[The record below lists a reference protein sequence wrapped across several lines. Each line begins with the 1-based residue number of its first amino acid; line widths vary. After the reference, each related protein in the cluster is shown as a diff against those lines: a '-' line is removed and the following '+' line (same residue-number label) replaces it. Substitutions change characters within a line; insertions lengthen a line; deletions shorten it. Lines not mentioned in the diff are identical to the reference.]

1 MNKTPTGWRV
11 SSLAELTSS
20 GLMADGD
27 WIESK
32 DQDPEGEVRLIQL
45 ADIGDGVFLERSR
58 RYLTREN
65 AARLNCTYLEPD
77 DILIARMPDPI
88 GRAAVFPGLPYACV
102 TAVDVCIIRPNR
114 DVNIKW
120 LSYSINSGAFRR
132 SIERRTTGTTR
143 KRISRST
150 LADIELAVPPLPEQ
164 RKIAQILSTWDEAI
178 AAAEQLVAAL
188 QRRKKGLMQRLLT
201 GQVRFPEF
209 ESAEWE
215 DVELGDHLTP
225 VLRTEPVEAGKEYR
239 LIGVRWYL
247 AGAHIHD
254 VVPGDKIVTHA
265 LSRIE
270 ENDILYNKMW
280 VSKAAFAVA
289 KREHAGA
296 YGSGEYPQFIAGDG
310 IDVRFIEYA
319 FHDPRFLHDAKA
331 LCRGTTGRIRL
342 HPDDFLRLRMRLP
355 SRSEQGKIAEVLQ
368 IADQEIDA
376 MKQYLDGLR
385 SQKKGLMQRLLTGQV
400 RVQV

>member
-1 MNKTPTGWRV
+1 MNRIPDGWYRTSLSNVACIQTGIAKGGKPPVVPVEVPYLRVANVQDGYLDLAEVKTIHIERDQIDRYLLQDGDVILTEGGDSDKLGRGTVWRGELSNCIHQNHVFAVRLNQQQVLPEFFAAQAASPYGRRYFLSCAKRTTNLASVNKT
-11 SSLAELTSS
+11 
-20 GLMADGD
+20 
-27 WIESK
+27 
-32 DQDPEGEVRLIQL
+32 QL
-45 ADIGDGVFLERSR
+45 SE
-58 RYLTREN
+58 
-65 AARLNCTYLEPD
+65 
-77 DILIARMPDPI
+77 
-88 GRAAVFPGLPYACV
+88 FPVL
-102 TAVDVCIIRPNR
+102 
-114 DVNIKW
+114 
-120 LSYSINSGAFRR
+120 
-132 SIERRTTGTTR
+132 
-143 KRISRST
+143 
-150 LADIELAVPPLPEQ
+150 VPPLPEQ
-164 RKIAQILSTWDEAI
+164 RKIAQILRTWDEAI

-209 ESAEWE
+209 HDAPWE
-215 DVELGDHLTP
+215 EVELGDHLTP
-225 VLRTEPVEAGKEYR
+225 VLRTESVEAGKEYR

-254 VVPGDKIVTHA
+254 VVPGDKIVTQA

-280 VSKAAFAVA
+280 VSMAAFAVA
-289 KREHAGA
+289 KKDHAGA

-342 HPDDFLRLRMRLP
+342 HPDDFLRLRMRMP
-355 SRSEQGKIAEVLQ
+355 SRSEQGRIAQVLQ
-368 IADQEIDA
+368 VADQEIDTL
-376 MKQYLDGLR
+376 KQYLDGLR

-400 RVQV
+400 RVQM